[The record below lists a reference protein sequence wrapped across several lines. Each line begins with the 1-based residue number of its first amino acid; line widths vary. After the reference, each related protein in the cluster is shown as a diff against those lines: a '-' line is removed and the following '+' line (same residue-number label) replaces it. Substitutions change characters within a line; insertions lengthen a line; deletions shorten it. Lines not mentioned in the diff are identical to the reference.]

1 MNEIEREIERRKI
14 EYEIARIE
22 NERIISRLAME
33 RHLAML
39 KANQTIMKD
48 RMFESVVIGLVAWS
62 FVLLIC
68 IMIMLFLPLCN
79 K

>member
-22 NERIISRLAME
+22 NERIISRLATE

-48 RMFESVVIGLVAWS
+48 RMFESVVIGLVAWW
-62 FVLLIC
+62 LGRLYC
-68 IMIMLFLPLCN
+68 
-79 K
+79 

>member
-48 RMFESVVIGLVAWS
+48 GVLETVIVGLLAWS

-68 IMIMLFLPLCN
+68 ITIILFLSLCS

>member
-14 EYEIARIE
+14 AYEIARIE
-22 NERIISRLAME
+22 SERRMSRLITE

-39 KANQTIMKD
+39 KANQTIMKYGV
-48 RMFESVVIGLVAWS
+48 FETVIVGLLAWS

-68 IMIMLFLPLCN
+68 ITIMMFLTFFS